1 MKKFCALML
10 ATLLGLQ
17 LCGRAAGGSNTVLTQ
32 RYKVA
37 VCDWMILKRQKL
49 GAFQLAKDL
58 GADGVE
64 LDMGSLSTNETFV
77 NSLTNE
83 ANCQSFLDKAKSL
96 NLEISSLAM
105 SGFYGQSF
113 AERATVPR
121 MTQDCLDTMKLM
133 GVKIAFL
140 PLGISDLSRHPELR
154 AKVVDR
160 LKIAGAQAEKAGVVI
175 GVESELTA
183 AEQVKLLDD
192 IGSTAIKIC
201 FNFAD
206 AIQNNRDVTSE
217 LKALGAGRIC
227 EIHATDVDGVWLQN
241 DPHLD
246 LPRVKTALDE
256 MDWRGWLV
264 IERSRDTN
272 DVHNVKKNYSANA
285 AYLKKVFQ
293 P

>member
-121 MTQDCLDTMKLM
+121 
-133 GVKIAFL
+133 
-140 PLGISDLSRHPELR
+140 
-154 AKVVDR
+154 
-160 LKIAGAQAEKAGVVI
+160 
-175 GVESELTA
+175 
-183 AEQVKLLDD
+183 
-192 IGSTAIKIC
+192 
-201 FNFAD
+201 
-206 AIQNNRDVTSE
+206 
-217 LKALGAGRIC
+217 
-227 EIHATDVDGVWLQN
+227 
-241 DPHLD
+241 
-246 LPRVKTALDE
+246 
-256 MDWRGWLV
+256 
-264 IERSRDTN
+264 
-272 DVHNVKKNYSANA
+272 
-285 AYLKKVFQ
+285 
-293 P
+293 